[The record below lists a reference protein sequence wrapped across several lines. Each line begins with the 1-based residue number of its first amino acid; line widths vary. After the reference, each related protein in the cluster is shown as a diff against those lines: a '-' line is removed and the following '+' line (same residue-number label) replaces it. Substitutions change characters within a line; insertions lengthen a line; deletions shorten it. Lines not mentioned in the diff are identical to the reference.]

1 MPTLNPSLEQF
12 NSLVEQH
19 QRLFNGAHAE
29 IKPSSIGLGTA
40 FFISGIYSSGT
51 WSNGVAHHDPMLVSI
66 MIEYVGDDKFVAS
79 LLDGGSLVVFN
90 KGVDGKSP
98 YTFAPAQ
105 VNFRKTTGNAEKI
118 MKAITRWQENRL
130 TLIKEY
136 KDQIPNFSKSNL
148 KDIKKLSL

>member
-1 MPTLNPSLEQF
+1 MTTLNPKLEQF

-19 QRLFNGAHAE
+19 QRLFNGAYAE

-40 FFISGIYSSGT
+40 FFLSGIYSSGT
-51 WSNGVAHHDPMLVSI
+51 WSNGLAHHDPMLVSI

-98 YTFAPAQ
+98 YTFAP
-105 VNFRKTTGNAEKI
+105 VEVRLRKTTGNAQKI
-118 MKAITRWQENRL
+118 MKAITTWQEKRL